1 MGPLLPVIPVLV
13 KESKMSETT
22 IAEIKAT
29 VREAIDKLQPK
40 LIDLSEKIHRNPEIK
55 FEEYKASQ
63 WLSETAE
70 EAGFRVEKPIGGLE
84 TAFRASYSGS
94 REGPTVAFLAEY
106 DALPKLGHACGH
118 NLIGTASLGA
128 ALGLR
133 AVMNKLPGSVQLIG
147 TPGEEGGG
155 GKVILVEAGVFDDV
169 DVAMMFHPSGKTI
182 LWKHALA
189 RRKLFI
195 EFFGKSAHAASFP
208 EKGINALDATIQTF
222 QNINALRQHIKDSAR
237 IHGII
242 THGGEAPNIV
252 PDYSACLFYVRAM
265 DDGYC
270 DELLEKVKN
279 CARGASIATGAKVEM
294 EVQGAYKSLRTN
306 IPLAQTFKANLE
318 ALGWNFDNVDPTKE
332 IGSTD
337 MADVSHVTAA
347 IHPYLSI
354 GPKDLVG
361 HSIEFAEA
369 AASEKGQQAM
379 IAAAKALATTA
390 VDVLLRPSLFT
401 EINCSSF

>member
-1 MGPLLPVIPVLV
+1 MN
-13 KESKMSETT
+13 EET
-22 IAEIKAT
+22 IAETKST

-40 LIDLSEKIHRNPEIK
+40 LIDLSERIHRHPEIK
-55 FEEYKASQ
+55 FKEHQASQ
-63 WLSETAE
+63 WLSEMAE
-70 EAGFRVEKPIGGLE
+70 TAGFRVEKPIGGLE

-94 REGPTVAFLAEY
+94 GEGPTVAFLAEY

-133 AVMNKLPGSVQLIG
+133 EVMDKLSGSVQLIG

-155 GKVILVEAGVFDDV
+155 GKVILAQAGVFDDV

-189 RRKLFI
+189 RRKLCI
-195 EFFGKSAHAASFP
+195 EFFGKSAHAAASP

-222 QNINALRQHIKDSAR
+222 QSINALRQHIKDDAR

-242 THGGEAPNIV
+242 THGGDAPNIV
-252 PDYSACLFYVRAM
+252 PDYSASLFYIRARE
-265 DDGYC
+265 DDYC
-270 DELLEKVKN
+270 DELLEKVKT
-279 CARGASIATGAKVEM
+279 CARGASLATGARVEM
-294 EVQGAYKSLRTN
+294 EMQGAYKSLRTN
-306 IPLAQTFKANLE
+306 MPLAQTFKANLE
-318 ALGWNFDNVDPTKE
+318 ALGWEFDDVDPAKG

-361 HSIEFAEA
+361 HSTGFAEA

-390 VDVLLRPSLFT
+390 VDVLLRPSLFAAIRA
-401 EINCSSF
+401 EFEAG

>member
-1 MGPLLPVIPVLV
+1 MN
-13 KESKMSETT
+13 EET
-22 IAEIKAT
+22 IAETKSA
-29 VREAIDKLQPK
+29 VREAIDKLKPK
-40 LIDLSEKIHRNPEIK
+40 LIDLSERIHRHPETK

-63 WLSETAE
+63 WLAE
-70 EAGFRVEKPIGGLE
+70 MAEAAGFRVEKPIGGLE

-94 REGPTVAFLAEY
+94 GEGPTVAFLAEY

-128 ALGLR
+128 ALGVR
-133 AVMNKLPGSVQLIG
+133 TVMDRLPGSIQLIG

-155 GKVILVEAGVFDDV
+155 GKVILAEAGVFDDV
-169 DVAMMFHPSGKTI
+169 DVAMMFHPSGKTV

-189 RRKLFI
+189 RRKLCI

-222 QNINALRQHIKDSAR
+222 QSINALRQHITDDAR

-242 THGGEAPNIV
+242 THGGDAPNIV
-252 PDYSACLFYVRAM
+252 PDYSASLFYVRAM
-265 DDGYC
+265 DDDYC

-279 CARGASIATGAKVEM
+279 CARGASLATGARVEM
-294 EVQGAYKSLRTN
+294 EMQGAYKSLRTN
-306 IPLAQTFKANLE
+306 MPLAQTFKANLE
-318 ALGWNFDNVDPTKE
+318 ALGWEFDDVDPAKG

-361 HSIEFAEA
+361 HSTEFAEA
-369 AASEKGQQAM
+369 AASGKGQQAM

-390 VDVLLRPSLFT
+390 VDVLLRPSLFAAIRT
-401 EINCSSF
+401 EFEAG

>member
-1 MGPLLPVIPVLV
+1 MN
-13 KESKMSETT
+13 EER
-22 IAEIKAT
+22 IAEVKAA
-29 VREAIDKLQPK
+29 VREAIDRLQPK
-40 LIDLSEKIHRNPEIK
+40 LMDLSERIHRHPEIK
-55 FEEYKASQ
+55 FEEHKASQ

-70 EAGFRVEKPIGGLE
+70 AAGFQVEKPIGGLE

-94 REGPTVAFLAEY
+94 GEGPTIAFLAEY

-128 ALGLR
+128 ALGLQAAINR
-133 AVMNKLPGSVQLIG
+133 LPGSIQLIG

-155 GKVILVEAGVFDDV
+155 GKVILAEAGVFDDV

-189 RRKLFI
+189 RRKLRI

-222 QNINALRQHIKDSAR
+222 QNINALRQHVTDDAR

-242 THGGEAPNIV
+242 THGGDAPNIV
-252 PDYSACLFYVRAM
+252 PDYSASLFYIRAL
-265 DDGYC
+265 DDAYC

-279 CARGASIATGAKVEM
+279 CARGASTATGARVEM
-294 EVQGAYKSLRTN
+294 EMQGAYKSLRTN
-306 IPLAQTFKANLE
+306 MPLAEAFKANLE
-318 ALGWNFDNVDPTKE
+318 TLGWDFDEIDPSKG

-361 HSIEFAEA
+361 HSTEFAEA
-369 AASEKGQQAM
+369 AVSKKGHRAM
-379 IAAAKALATTA
+379 IAAAKALAATA
-390 VDVLLRPSLFT
+390 VDVLLRPSLFAAIRA
-401 EINCSSF
+401 EFEAG

>member
-1 MGPLLPVIPVLV
+1 
-13 KESKMSETT
+13 
-22 IAEIKAT
+22 
-29 VREAIDKLQPK
+29 
-40 LIDLSEKIHRNPEIK
+40 LSMRIHRRPEIK

-63 WLSETAE
+63 WLSEAAE
-70 EAGFRVEKPIGGLE
+70 AAGFRVEKPIGGLE

-94 REGPTVAFLAEY
+94 GEGPTVGKPTIAFLAEY

-133 AVMNKLPGSVQLIG
+133 EVMDRLPGSVQLIG

-155 GKVILVEAGVFDDV
+155 GKVILAEAGVFDDV
-169 DVAMMFHPSGKTI
+169 DVAMMFHPGRQTV
-182 LWKHALA
+182 LWKHSLA
-189 RRKLFI
+189 RRKLLI
-195 EFFGKSAHAASFP
+195 EFFGKSAHAAASP

-222 QNINALRQHIKDSAR
+222 QNINALREHIEDSAR

-252 PDYSACLFYVRAM
+252 PDYSASLFYIRAM
-265 DDGYC
+265 NDSYC

-279 CARGASIATGAKVEM
+279 CARGAAIATGARVEM
-294 EVQGAYKSLRTN
+294 EMQGAYKSVRTN
-306 IPLAQTFKANLE
+306 MPLAQTFKTNLE
-318 ALGWNFDNVDPTKE
+318 ALGWEFDDVDPAKG

-337 MADVSHVTAA
+337 MGDVSHVTAS
-347 IHPYLSI
+347 IHPTLSI
-354 GPKDLVG
+354 GPEDLVG
-361 HSIEFAEA
+361 HSTEFAEA

-379 IAAAKALATTA
+379 IAAAKALAATA
-390 VDVLLRPSLFT
+390 VDVLLRPSLFAAIRA
-401 EINCSSF
+401 ESEAG

>member
-1 MGPLLPVIPVLV
+1 MN
-13 KESKMSETT
+13 EET
-22 IAEIKAT
+22 IAETKSA

-40 LIDLSEKIHRNPEIK
+40 LIDLSERIHRHPETK
-55 FEEYKASQ
+55 FEEHQASQ
-63 WLSETAE
+63 WLSEMAE
-70 EAGFRVEKPIGGLE
+70 AAGFRVEKSIGGLE

-94 REGPTVAFLAEY
+94 GEGPTVAFLAEY

-133 AVMNKLPGSVQLIG
+133 EVMGELSGSVQLIG

-155 GKVILVEAGVFDDV
+155 GKVILAQAGIFDDV

-189 RRKLFI
+189 RRKLLI
-195 EFFGKSAHAASFP
+195 EFFGKSAHAAASP

-222 QNINALRQHIKDSAR
+222 QSINALRQHIKDDAR

-242 THGGEAPNIV
+242 THGGDAPNIV
-252 PDYSACLFYVRAM
+252 PDYSASLFYVRALE
-265 DDGYC
+265 DDYC
-270 DELLEKVKN
+270 DELLEKVKT
-279 CARGASIATGAKVEM
+279 CARGASLATGARVEM
-294 EVQGAYKSLRTN
+294 EMQGAYKSLRTN
-306 IPLAQTFKANLE
+306 TPLAQTFKANLE
-318 ALGWNFDNVDPTKE
+318 ALGWEFDDVDPVKG

-361 HSIEFAEA
+361 HSTEFAEA
-369 AASEKGQQAM
+369 AASEKAQQAM
-379 IAAAKALATTA
+379 IAAAKALAATA
-390 VDVLLRPSLFT
+390 VDVLLRPSLFAAIRA
-401 EINCSSF
+401 EFEAG

>member
-1 MGPLLPVIPVLV
+1 MGPSLPVIPVLV

-29 VREAIDKLQPK
+29 VREAIDKWQPK
-40 LIDLSEKIHRNPEIK
+40 LIDLSERIHHNPEIK

-63 WLSETAE
+63 WLSEAAE

-133 AVMNKLPGSVQLIG
+133 AVMNKLPGSLQLIG

-195 EFFGKSAHAASFP
+195 EFLGKSAHAASFP

-222 QNINALRQHIKDSAR
+222 QNINALRQHIEDSAR

-265 DDGYC
+265 DDEYC

-279 CARGASIATGAKVEM
+279 CARGASIATGARVEM

-306 IPLAQTFKANLE
+306 MPLAQTFKTNLK
-318 ALGWNFDNVDPTKE
+318 ALGWEFDDVDPTKE

-361 HSIEFAEA
+361 HSHEFAEA

-379 IAAAKALATTA
+379 IAAAKALAATA
-390 VDVLLRPSLFT
+390 VDILLRPSLFA
-401 EINCSSF
+401 EISSS

>member
-1 MGPLLPVIPVLV
+1 MN
-13 KESKMSETT
+13 EET
-22 IAEIKAT
+22 IAETKST

-40 LIDLSEKIHRNPEIK
+40 LIDLSERIHRHPEIK
-55 FEEYKASQ
+55 FEEHQASQ
-63 WLSETAE
+63 WLSEMAE
-70 EAGFRVEKPIGGLE
+70 AAGFRVEKPLEGLE

-94 REGPTVAFLAEY
+94 GEGPTVEKLTIAFLAEY

-133 AVMNKLPGSVQLIG
+133 EVMDKLSGSVQLIG

-155 GKVILVEAGVFDDV
+155 GKVILAQAGVFDDV

-189 RRKLFI
+189 RRKLCI
-195 EFFGKSAHAASFP
+195 EFFGKSAHAAASP
-208 EKGINALDATIQTF
+208 EKGVNALDATIQTF
-222 QNINALRQHIKDSAR
+222 QSINALRQHIKDDAR

-242 THGGEAPNIV
+242 THGGDAPNIV
-252 PDYSACLFYVRAM
+252 PDYSASLFYVRAL
-265 DDGYC
+265 DDDYC
-270 DELLEKVKN
+270 DELLEKVKT
-279 CARGASIATGAKVEM
+279 CARGASIATGARVEM
-294 EVQGAYKSLRTN
+294 EMQGAYKSVRTN
-306 IPLAQTFKANLE
+306 MPLAQTFKANLE
-318 ALGWNFDNVDPTKE
+318 ALGWEFDDIDPAKG

-361 HSIEFAEA
+361 HSTEFAEA
-369 AASEKGQQAM
+369 AASDKGQQAM
-379 IAAAKALATTA
+379 IAAAKALAATA
-390 VDVLLRPSLFT
+390 VDVLLRPSLFSAIRA
-401 EINCSSF
+401 EFEAG

>member
-1 MGPLLPVIPVLV
+1 MN
-13 KESKMSETT
+13 EET
-22 IAEIKAT
+22 IAETKSA
-29 VREAIDKLQPK
+29 VREAIDKLKPK
-40 LIDLSEKIHRNPEIK
+40 LIDLSERIHRHPETK

-63 WLSETAE
+63 WLAE
-70 EAGFRVEKPIGGLE
+70 MAEAAGFRVEKPIGGLE

-94 REGPTVAFLAEY
+94 GEGPTVAFLAEY

-118 NLIGTASLGA
+118 NLIGAASLGA
-128 ALGLR
+128 ALGVR
-133 AVMNKLPGSVQLIG
+133 TVMDRLPGSIQLIG
-147 TPGEEGGG
+147 TPGEEVGG
-155 GKVILVEAGVFDDV
+155 GKVILAEAGVFDDV
-169 DVAMMFHPSGKTI
+169 DLAMMFHPSGKTI

-189 RRKLFI
+189 RRKLRI

-222 QNINALRQHIKDSAR
+222 QSINALRQHITDDAR

-242 THGGEAPNIV
+242 THGGDAPNIV
-252 PDYSACLFYVRAM
+252 PDYSASLFYVRAL
-265 DDGYC
+265 DDDYC

-279 CARGASIATGAKVEM
+279 CARGASLATGARVEM
-294 EVQGAYKSLRTN
+294 EMQGAYKSLRTN
-306 IPLAQTFKANLE
+306 MPLAQTFKANLE
-318 ALGWNFDNVDPTKE
+318 ALGWEFDDVDPAKG

-337 MADVSHVTAA
+337 MADVSHITAA

-361 HSIEFAEA
+361 HSTEFAEA

-390 VDVLLRPSLFT
+390 VDVLLRPSLFSAIRT
-401 EINCSSF
+401 EFEAG